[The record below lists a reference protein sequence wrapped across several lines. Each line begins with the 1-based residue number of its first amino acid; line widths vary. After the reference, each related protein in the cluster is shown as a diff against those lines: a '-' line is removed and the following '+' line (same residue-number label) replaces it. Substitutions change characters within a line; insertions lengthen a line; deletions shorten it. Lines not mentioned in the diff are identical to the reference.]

1 MDIREG
7 RVIKGVAG
15 SYTVYEDGVRYTCR
29 ARGRFRGQGVKPMV
43 GDMVTFTPPTDSAM
57 GMILDILPRVR
68 ELARPCVSNI
78 GRLVAVVSAGYPQPD
93 LMLVDRL
100 LVDAR
105 RIGTEPILVINKA
118 DLADAEQTDSIACQY
133 RGTPVLAVSAR
144 TGEGVDALA
153 RHLAGHIACFAGQS
167 GVGKTSLLNRIRPC
181 GGGEVGE
188 LSARAGRGRH
198 TTRHTELIELP
209 GGGWA
214 ADTPGFSLLETEPM
228 DPGLLPGCYPEYAP
242 FEGLCRFDDC
252 RHDREKGC
260 AVRRAVQE
268 GRVHP
273 LRYERYR
280 QLMREL
286 DEKWRMRYGQH

>member
-1 MDIREG
+1 MELREG

-15 SYTVYEDGVRYTCR
+15 SYTVYADGERYTCR
-29 ARGRFRGQGVKPMV
+29 ARGRFRREGVKPMV
-43 GDMVTFTPPTDSAM
+43 GDIVAFTPPEGSAG
-57 GMILDILPRVR
+57 GMILEILPRDR
-68 ELARPCVSNI
+68 ALARPQVSNI
-78 GRLVAVVSAGYPQPD
+78 DRVVAVVSAGYPQPD

-105 RIGTEPILVINKA
+105 RIGVEPILVINKA
-118 DLADAEQTDSIACQY
+118 DLAGAGQIGGIVCQY
-133 RGTPVLAVSAR
+133 SGMPALVVSAR

-153 RHLAGHIACFAGQS
+153 RHLSGHIACFAGQS

-214 ADTPGFSLLETEPM
+214 ADTPGFSLLDTEPM

-242 FEGLCRFDDC
+242 YEGLCRFDDC

-268 GRVHP
+268 GRIHP
-273 LRYERYR
+273 LRYERYQ
-280 QLMREL
+280 QLLKEL
-286 DEKWRMRYGQH
+286 DEKWRMRYG